1 MSISSGSP
9 LSPMVNELQSRIQD
23 LDNEV
28 LMLRSQLEQQS
39 WRMAQ
44 LVLENTALKAE
55 LGSDPAVRDAAR
67 IASRNRAAVV
77 TREEMEFALSMG
89 RGLSRPSPETLRRR

>member
-9 LSPMVNELQSRIQD
+9 LAATVNELHTRIQN
-23 LDNEV
+23 LDNEI

-44 LVLENTALKAE
+44 LVLENTALKNE
-55 LGSDPAVRDAAR
+55 LGADATAKDAPR
-67 IASRNRAAVV
+67 PVKRNRAAVV
-77 TREEMEFALSMG
+77 SSEEMEFALSMG
-89 RGLSRPSPETLRRR
+89 RGLSPSPETLRRR